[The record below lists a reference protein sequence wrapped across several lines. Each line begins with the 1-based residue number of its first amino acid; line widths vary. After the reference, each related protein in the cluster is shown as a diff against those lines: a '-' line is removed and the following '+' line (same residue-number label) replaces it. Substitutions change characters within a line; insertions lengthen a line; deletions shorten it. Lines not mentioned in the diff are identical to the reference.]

1 VICIGGAQGRMEFCT
16 KEIVLDWVLK
26 NEGLLRE
33 KNDVAQWY
41 SDFFLKN
48 MFLSTTESDLA
59 KA

>member
-1 VICIGGAQGRMEFCT
+1 M
-16 KEIVLDWVLK
+16 DWVLK